1 MACTRNQ
8 DLPQSS
14 HRTSTSPNK
23 FGNMEIPIEF
33 DSADVTHEKTNTDKK
48 WSDLWKSILDK
59 IREAREEGEYDAK
72 MILKYPAKSRQTK
85 GIQTALSEIGYDV
98 TVYEIDNDSCTIKI
112 AWLYKPGKRPMR
124 VPAGGN
130 NAKKVKRDDSKSN
143 KDKSHRDRIP
153 SPEEYGESE
162 LDTSETDTDYEEDDE
177 SEDNENPEDYP
188 CESEDDKDAFIIMDT
203 TKRGSENNTVVP
215 IYDSDG

>member
-1 MACTRNQ
+1 
-8 DLPQSS
+8 
-14 HRTSTSPNK
+14 
-23 FGNMEIPIEF
+23 MEIPIEF
-33 DSADVTHEKTNTDKK
+33 DSADVTREKTNTDKK
-48 WSDLWKSILDK
+48 WTDLWKSILDK
-59 IREAREEGEYDAK
+59 IREARGEGEYDAK

-124 VPAGGN
+124 APAGGN
-130 NAKKVKRDDSKSN
+130 NAKKVKHDDPKSN

-162 LDTSETDTDYEEDDE
+162 LDTSGTDTDYEDDE